1 MTEVDWAWK
10 LREVVDRI
18 RTAYAHIGRSSGA
31 PILAV
36 VYPPEQEIAVLKEWH
51 TLLASLAGS
60 FEVRTV
66 DALDV
71 TMRVVDELG
80 VDAIVSTFEEPMPG
94 SDPQAELG
102 RQWVDRIAAQIHDL
116 SARRPGGPL
125 PLVVIERLA
134 ALYPAAGPR
143 AVMQAV
149 WDTEKASL
157 DTVVVF
163 LVPGTLLQPRVY
175 SFVNRR
181 EEFMYRGDVL

>member
-1 MTEVDWAWK
+1 MTEVDWGWK
-10 LREVVDRI
+10 LREAVDRI

-31 PILAV
+31 PILAI

-51 TLLASLAGS
+51 TLMTSLAGS
-60 FEVRTV
+60 FDVRPV
-66 DALDV
+66 DVLEM
-71 TMRVVDELG
+71 TMRVVDEFG
-80 VDAIVSTFEEPMPG
+80 VDTIVSNFADPMPG

-102 RQWVDRIAAQIHDL
+102 RQWVDRIAAQIHEL
-116 SARRPGGPL
+116 SAHTSGEPL
-125 PLVVIERLA
+125 PLVVVERTA
-134 ALYPAAGPR
+134 ALYPAATPR
-143 AVMQAV
+143 SVMQAV

-163 LVPGTLLQPRVY
+163 LIPGTLIQPRVY